1 MTIGEKIKSL
11 REQKG
16 MTLEE
21 LGNKVGVGKSTVRK
35 WENGMIANMRR
46 DKIAKLADAL
56 ETSPAELMGWKNPS
70 RIIQNPLGNNRIPVY
85 SSAGAGKPHL
95 ANDDILY
102 FIDYSGDPNGV
113 IAIVIDGDS
122 MTPTIPNGSVVIAD
136 CNLSIDSG
144 DIVIAVVNSDNE
156 ALCKRLKKYDD
167 GIALVSDNPS
177 YPPRYFSAD
186 EVQTLP
192 IRIVGKCTEV
202 RKKL

>member
-1 MTIGEKIKSL
+1 MTTGEKIKSL

-70 RIIQNPLGNNRIPVY
+70 RIIQNPLGASRIPVY
-85 SSAGAGKPHL
+85 SAAGAGREHL
-95 ANDDILY
+95 ATDDILY
-102 FIDYSGDPNGV
+102 YIDYSGDPNGV
-113 IAIVIDGDS
+113 IGVVIDGNS

-136 CNLSIDSG
+136 RNLSVESG
-144 DIVIAVVNSDNE
+144 DIVIAVINSDNE
-156 ALCKRLKKYDD
+156 SLCKRLKKYDD
-167 GIALVSDNPS
+167 GIALVSDNPD
-177 YPPRYFSAD
+177 YPPRYFSAY

-192 IRIVGKCTEV
+192 IRIIGKCTEV

>member
-1 MTIGEKIKSL
+1 MTTGEKIKSL

-56 ETSPAELMGWKNPS
+56 DTSPAELMGWKNPS
-70 RIIQNPLGNNRIPVY
+70 RIIQNPLGANRIPVY
-85 SSAGAGKPHL
+85 SSAGAGRPHL
-95 ANDDILY
+95 ANEDVLY
-102 FIDYSGDPNGV
+102 YTDYTGDPDGV
-113 IAIVIDGDS
+113 IGVMIEGNS
-122 MTPTIPNGSVVIAD
+122 MTPTIPDGSIVIV
-136 CNLSIDSG
+136 NQNISVESG
-144 DIVIAVVNSDNE
+144 DIVIAIINSDKE
-156 ALCKRLKKYDD
+156 TLCKRFKKYDD

>member
-1 MTIGEKIKSL
+1 MTTGEKIKSL

-56 ETSPAELMGWKNPS
+56 DTSPAELMGWKNPS
-70 RIIQNPLGNNRIPVY
+70 RIIQNPLGANLIPVY
-85 SSAGAGKPHL
+85 SAAGAGREHL
-95 ANDDILY
+95 ATDDILY
-102 FIDYSGDPNGV
+102 YIDYSGDSNGIIGV
-113 IAIVIDGDS
+113 VIDGNS

-136 CNLSIDSG
+136 RNLAVESG
-144 DIVIAVVNSDNE
+144 DIVIAVINSDNE
-156 ALCKRLKKYDD
+156 ALCKRFKKYDD
-167 GIALVSDNPS
+167 GIALVSDNPD

>member
-102 FIDYSGDPNGV
+102 FIDYTGDPDGV
-113 IAIVIDGDS
+113 IGVMIEGNS
-122 MTPTIPNGSVVIAD
+122 MTPTIPDGSIVIV
-136 CNLSIDSG
+136 NQNISVESG
-144 DIVIAVVNSDNE
+144 DIVIAIINSDKE
-156 ALCKRLKKYDD
+156 TLCKRFKKYDD
-167 GIALVSDNPS
+167 GIALVSDNPD
-177 YPPRYFSAD
+177 YLPRYFSAD

-192 IRIVGKCTEV
+192 VMIVGKCTEV

>member
-1 MTIGEKIKSL
+1 MTTGEKIKSL

-56 ETSPAELMGWKNPS
+56 DTSPAELMGWKNPS
-70 RIIQNPLGNNRIPVY
+70 RIIQNPLGANRIPVY
-85 SSAGAGKPHL
+85 SAAGAGREHL
-95 ANDDILY
+95 ATDDILY
-102 FIDYSGDPNGV
+102 YIDYSGDPNGV
-113 IAIVIDGDS
+113 IGVVIDGNS

-136 CNLSIDSG
+136 RNLAVESG
-144 DIVIAVVNSDNE
+144 DIVIAVINSDNE

-167 GIALVSDNPS
+167 GIALVSDNPD
-177 YPPRYFSAD
+177 YPPRYFSAY